1 MTALQRLRHR
11 LRERWRRFWEALT
24 RPFRAVWAFF
34 TEPPQ
39 ERPMD
44 QVLEEAI
51 RHPESLWVHLEALRR
66 HVARAVVVYI
76 IVAFASLALV
86 PQTLA
91 FLAAPI
97 GGVEHLQ
104 AIEVTEPIG
113 VSMRVALLVAFV
125 LTLPYIYLELFFFV
139 APGLYPRTRVLGL
152 FLMPLVLALFLA
164 GMAFAYRFF
173 LPVALPFLLNFMGI
187 PAVPRPASYIRFVT
201 TMLFWSGLAFEYP
214 LVIFVL
220 ARLGWVQ
227 ARALWKHWRIAV
239 VAIAVLAAFIT
250 PTVDPLN
257 MILVMAPLTALY
269 FIGAVLAT
277 IAQRK
282 APGRAD
288 SPSSQKEE
296 GA

>member
-1 MTALQRLRHR
+1 MTTSLRLLPR
-11 LRERWRRFWEALT
+11 LRERWRRFWTKVT

-51 RHPESLWVHLEALRR
+51 QHPESLWVHLEALRR
-66 HVARAVVVYI
+66 HVMRAVAVYLV
-76 IVAFASLALV
+76 VAFASLALV
-86 PQTLA
+86 PQILE

-97 GGVEHLQ
+97 GGVDRLQ

-113 VSMRVALLVAFV
+113 VSMRVALLAAFV

-139 APGLYPRTRVLGL
+139 APGLYPRTRILGL

-201 TMLFWSGLAFEYP
+201 SMLFWSGLSFEYP

-220 ARLGWVQ
+220 ARMGWVQ
-227 ARALWKHWRIAV
+227 ARSLWKHWRIAV
-239 VAIAVLAAFIT
+239 VILAIIAAFIT

-257 MILVMAPLTALY
+257 MLLVMAPLLALY
-269 FIGAVLAT
+269 FIGALLAT
-277 IAQRK
+277 LAQRRVPK
-282 APGRAD
+282 PA
-288 SPSSQKEE
+288 SQSTGDED
-296 GA
+296 